1 MRGSKARTSG
11 TDELRPASRQPS
23 DKQTAPESGSRT
35 RSKRP
40 RESATDRAARARLI
54 LERLATHY
62 PDSRCSLDHESPFQL
77 LIATILS
84 AQCTDAR
91 VNIVTR
97 ELFAKG
103 GTAEALAR
111 LPMDEVASII
121 HSTGF
126 WRNKTKSILGAA
138 KRLLSEFG
146 GVVPTAMEEPLTL
159 PGVARKTANV
169 VLGVGFRKAVGVV
182 VDTHVSR
189 ITGLLGLTKAAT
201 PEKIEAD
208 LMRLFPP
215 DHWIVSSHRFIDHGR
230 AVCIA
235 RRPRCAD
242 CFLSDLCRAATPHL
256 AAPYSSSS

>member
-1 MRGSKARTSG
+1 MRNSKAQTSG
-11 TDELRPASRQPS
+11 IEQRRPAFQRPS
-23 DKQTAPESGSRT
+23 NQLPDPDSNSRT
-35 RSKRP
+35 RAKRP
-40 RESATDRAARARLI
+40 RESASDRAARARLI
-54 LERLATHY
+54 LERMAIHY

-103 GTAEALAR
+103 GTAEDLAR
-111 LPMDEVASII
+111 LPQEEVSRII

-126 WRNKTKSILGAA
+126 WRNKTKAILGAA
-138 KRLLSEFG
+138 KRLVSEFG
-146 GVVPTAMEEPLTL
+146 GVVPTSMEQLLTL

-201 PEKIEAD
+201 PEKIETD

-235 RRPRCAD
+235 RRPRCAE
-242 CFLSDLCRAATPHL
+242 CFLSDLCRAAPPHL
-256 AAPYSSSS
+256 PAPDSSGS